1 MTARFLT
8 MSEAVE
14 LLETG
19 FLTTPEVDGATVSE
33 VVAGVSVREATRVVE
48 SYLSLMAGQIDHDSF
63 TVEADTLDD
72 APDLDAV
79 IITINT
85 REWE

>member
-1 MTARFLT
+1 

-19 FLTTPEVDGATVSE
+19 FMVTPEVDGDVVSE
-33 VVAGVSVREATRVVE
+33 VVAGITEREATRVVE
-48 SYLSLMAGQIDHDSF
+48 SYMALMTGNIDPDSIE
-63 TVEADTLDD
+63 VKADTLDD
-72 APDLDAV
+72 APFLDAV
-79 IITINT
+79 IITIKT